1 LDDLETPRNGV
12 SVLVAGCGTGRH
24 ALRLA
29 RYFNQMQ
36 VTAIDLSLTSLAYA
50 LWQAEKYRLNID
62 FIQGDILRAEM
73 LGQTYDVI
81 ESSGVLHHMLVPEQG
96 LNALIERLR
105 PGGVMK
111 LALYSRQ
118 ARTLVREL
126 RDELSG
132 QIPET
137 DAEIRTV
144 REVLLQNQD
153 QRWSAVLQSSDFYSL
168 SGCRDLLFHTQEHTF
183 DLQEVRRLIEK
194 SGLEWIGIVPPAGAR
209 KWRQKNYG

>member
-1 LDDLETPRNGV
+1 
-12 SVLVAGCGTGRH
+12 
-24 ALRLA
+24 
-29 RYFNQMQ
+29 MQ
-36 VTAIDLSLTSLAYA
+36 VP
-50 LWQAEKYRLNID
+50 EK
-62 FIQGDILRAEM
+62 
-73 LGQTYDVI
+73 
-81 ESSGVLHHMLVPEQG
+81 G
-96 LNALIERLR
+96 LKALIDRLR

-126 RDELSG
+126 RDELAE

-153 QRWSAVLQSSDFYSL
+153 QRWSAVLQSSDFYSM
-168 SGCRDLLFHTQEHTF
+168 SGCRDLLFHSQEHTF

-194 SGLEWIGIVPPAGAR
+194 YGLEWIGIVPPAGAR
-209 KWRQKNYG
+209 KMAAEKLRLKPEELSLNDWHTLEQIEPALFAGMYQFYVRKKR